1 MEMSESD
8 VAALLEALQAQDY
21 ALLPPLSGAIDRTSV
36 LEALQGRERWQPE
49 FPEFEND
56 TMGRSF
62 SQNKVSWLDD
72 AEDHLAAICKENW
85 ALPAQGIKVEAR
97 VLQDRLLFREQRKV
111 CILHIVGGAEH
122 GTLILHR
129 AGLDTPVQCEDG
141 GRGDGMT
148 LVFRHDIYDYSFEPS
163 KDQHALQ
170 LWLLKDPPPG
180 EKPILVDPKESKG
193 MIPMGSHSCFG
204 DFPDDYLPE
213 GVKQKLRD
221 AQRARRGRLPV
232 AAARTAL
239 LPRIQSAP
247 TFTMTTRPVQ
257 GFSWNPHLPP
267 DGPPHAG
274 ARKRQVVP
282 SSQFRNF
289 YDRGDLPCCILHGSV
304 GGKITWKVDLD
315 RLDYHHFLPIFFEG
329 LREKEDPYRFL
340 AVTGTYDIGDMIGE
354 ALVPY
359 YRQIL
364 PTFSLY
370 IEKNKNLGH
379 LIDYAQRKRLNLGEL
394 IHETLEIMEAHGGED
409 AFINIKYMIP
419 TYESCSKA

>member
-1 MEMSESD
+1 MPGP
-8 VAALLEALQAQDY
+8 AATLMIEDALQAMVRKDGRV
-21 ALLPPLSGAIDRTSV
+21 GA
-36 LEALQGRERWQPE
+36 
-49 FPEFEND
+49 
-56 TMGRSF
+56 
-62 SQNKVSWLDD
+62 K
-72 AEDHLAAICKENW
+72 
-85 ALPAQGIKVEAR
+85 
-97 VLQDRLLFREQRKV
+97 
-111 CILHIVGGAEH
+111 
-122 GTLILHR
+122 
-129 AGLDTPVQCEDG
+129 
-141 GRGDGMT
+141 
-148 LVFRHDIYDYSFEPS
+148 Y
-163 KDQHALQ
+163 
-170 LWLLKDPPPG
+170 
-180 EKPILVDPKESKG
+180 EKSKG

-221 AQRARRGRLPV
+221 AQR
-232 AAARTAL
+232 ARTAL

-274 ARKRQVVP
+274 ARKRQEVP

-340 AVTGTYDIGDMIGE
+340 AVTGTYDMLARGGPKILPVVPQLIIPMKVGFNTKDPAIICTILKVLQTLILSGDMIGE